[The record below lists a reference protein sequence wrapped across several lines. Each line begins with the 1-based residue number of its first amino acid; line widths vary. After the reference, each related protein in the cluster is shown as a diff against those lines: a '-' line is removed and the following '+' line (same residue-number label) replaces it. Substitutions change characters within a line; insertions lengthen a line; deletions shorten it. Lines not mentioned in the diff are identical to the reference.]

1 MIHVHFTSSRESSN
15 SNFGFSETFHK
26 QKGINLT
33 PKKAQSTTQHTIH
46 IKEQQFAEEL
56 KQFLE
61 PRMAS
66 ILKLN
71 CIGQWNNLRPAC
83 DAFMKCNVRVK
94 ENNKKERRRQKAPF
108 YNTGYLSQ
116 SKI

>member
-46 IKEQQFAEEL
+46 IKDQQFAEEL

-71 CIGQWNNLRPAC
+71 FIGQWNNLRRAC
-83 DAFMKCNVRVK
+83 NAFMKCNLRVK
-94 ENNKKERRRQKAPF
+94 ERNKKERRRQKAPF
-108 YNTGYLSQ
+108 YNTGFLDQ
-116 SKI
+116 PE